1 MIVEEHRQGLKRK
14 FRSSRFRGKILV
26 RYFYS
31 SLARNLMGV
40 LILVMAP

>member
-14 FRSSRFRGKILV
+14 FRSSGFRGKILA